1 MKLVY
6 SRDSIK
12 SLKKL
17 PLSKQKKIAIKLFF
31 LKNNPQAGKVL
42 KGEFKGLSSLKVW
55 PYRVIYE
62 INLKQQLIIIH
73 KIQHRQRVYK

>member
-6 SRDSIK
+6 SKDSIK

-17 PLSKQKKIAIKLFF
+17 PQNKQKKIAIKLSF
-31 LKNNPQAGKVL
+31 LKNNLQAGKAL
-42 KGEFKGLSSLKVW
+42 KGEFKGLFSLKVW

-62 INLKQQLIIIH
+62 LNDKQGWIIIH
-73 KIQHRQRVYK
+73 KIEHRQ

>member
-6 SRDSIK
+6 SKDSIK

-17 PLSKQKKIAIKLFF
+17 PQNKQKKIAIKLSF
-31 LKNNPQAGKVL
+31 LKNNLQAGKAL
-42 KGEFKGLSSLKVW
+42 KGEFKGLFSLKVW

-62 INLKQQLIIIH
+62 LNDKQGWIIIH
-73 KIQHRQRVYK
+73 KIEHRQGAYE

>member
-6 SRDSIK
+6 SKDSIK

-17 PLSKQKKIAIKLFF
+17 PQNKQKKLAIKLYF

-42 KGEFKGLSSLKVW
+42 KGEFKSLFSLILW
-55 PYRVIYE
+55 PYRIIYE
-62 INLKQQLIIIH
+62 LDTKEKIITIH
-73 KIQHRQRVYK
+73 KIQHRQGVYK

>member
-6 SRDSIK
+6 SKDSIK

-17 PLSKQKKIAIKLFF
+17 PQNKQKKLAIKLYF

-42 KGEFKGLSSLKVW
+42 KGVFKSLFSLIVW
-55 PYRVIYE
+55 PYRIIYE
-62 INLKQQLIIIH
+62 LDTKEKIITIH
-73 KIQHRQRVYK
+73 KIQHRQGVYK